1 MPTVIKDKACI
12 VGVGGTPQGRLP
24 EHGADDIAIWAF
36 QLALED
42 AGIEKS
48 QVDGLLVQQSFGG
61 GGDIKNVGRRLGME
75 PTIAS
80 NISHQ
85 GEAIIMAASLITVG
99 ICNVVACLYGTNQR
113 TNRNRFGHTSYNL
126 GGNLND
132 VYGMSN
138 PGAVAAL
145 NFRRRMHDFGATQ
158 EQLGAVAVAQSK
170 GASMNPMAVYR
181 DALTIDDYLAAR
193 YVIWPL
199 RLMDFS
205 MISDGGFAVI
215 LTSAE
220 RAKDFRKPPVYVHSI
235 GAQASFLDM
244 EHPSAMYHPSQVP
257 NAKML
262 WESSELKH
270 KDIDAM
276 YVQDAY
282 TPNVLS
288 ALENY
293 GFCELGTAH
302 EWIQGGRIELGGD
315 LPVNVN
321 GGQNR
326 MSYMVGWHNT
336 FDAVQQLRN
345 EAEER
350 SRQVPNAQA
359 ALCTYSSG
367 QWRETWSAIYRR

>member
-1 MPTVIKDKACI
+1 MPTNIKEKACI

-36 QLALED
+36 RLALED
-42 AGIEKS
+42 AGIDKS
-48 QVDGLLVQQSFGG
+48 QVDGLLVQHSFGSQ
-61 GGDIKNVGRRLGME
+61 GDTKDVGRRLGME
-75 PTIAS
+75 PTIVS
-80 NISHQ
+80 NIGHQ
-85 GEAIIMAASLITVG
+85 GEAIVLATSLITAGV
-99 ICNVVACLYGTNQR
+99 CNVVACLYGTNQR
-113 TNRNRFGHTSYNL
+113 TNRNRFGITSYNL
-126 GGNLND
+126 GGNLNE

-170 GASMNPMAVYR
+170 AASKNPLAVYR
-181 DALTIDDYLAAR
+181 DALTIQDYLDAR
-193 YVIWPL
+193 FVIWPL

-215 LTSAE
+215 LASADL
-220 RAKDFRKPPVYVHSI
+220 AKDFKKPPVYVHAV
-235 GAQASFLDM
+235 GARASFLDM
-244 EHPSAMYHPSQVP
+244 EHPDAMYHPSQVP

-262 WESSELKH
+262 WESSDFKH

-276 YVQDAY
+276 YIQDGY

-293 GFCELGTAH
+293 GFCDFGTAH
-302 EWIQGGRIELGGD
+302 EWVQGGRIELGGE

-326 MSYMVGWHNT
+326 MTYTVGWQNT
-336 FDAVQQLRN
+336 YDAVRQLRN
-345 EAEER
+345 EADER
-350 SRQVPNAQA
+350 SRQVPDAQTI
-359 ALCTYSSG
+359 LCTYSSG
-367 QWRETWSAIYRR
+367 HWRETWSAIYRR